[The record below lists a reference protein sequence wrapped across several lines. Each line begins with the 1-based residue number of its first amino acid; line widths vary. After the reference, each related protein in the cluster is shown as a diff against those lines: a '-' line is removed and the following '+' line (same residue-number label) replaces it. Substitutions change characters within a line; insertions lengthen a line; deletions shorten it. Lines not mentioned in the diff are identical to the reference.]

1 MKPSIPYFGKFLTR
15 PEADNL
21 FAFLQTLEH
30 GREKNKRNNS
40 SVLRRVSYP
49 GWSPIGSHRPA
60 AGYKTL
66 PLEAMPDEIK
76 ELSAKLTTFAG
87 DQSRPVNYLSVI
99 GYADENDHMNF
110 HQHREDHKREDQ
122 TVFVVSLGEI
132 RTITLR
138 PLGCKDESK
147 YEEVYPAHGSLYIL
161 PSIYNTT
168 HEHAVLNSGPP
179 CGLRIS
185 INCKHIPL
193 QTPPP
198 SGKKPAKKKPQD
210 KDSFYKPV
218 NGDGPYIY
226 CQRVGYTYP
235 ADAVNVDRK
244 TIFGNFS
251 GTPEERFPYGSPEYA
266 AYVAD
271 KMKSTEFA
279 SQVEELRGKNLLCWC
294 EPHEAD
300 HCHARAWL
308 EIANAK

>member
-66 PLEAMPDEIK
+66 PLDAMPDEIK

-147 YEEVYPAHGSLYIL
+147 YEEVHPAHGSLYIL

-168 HEHAVLNSGPP
+168 HEHAVLNSGLP

-185 INCKHIPL
+185 INCKRIPVP
-193 QTPPP
+193 T
-198 SGKKPAKKKPQD
+198 GPQVRRD
-210 KDSFYKPV
+210 AEKFP
-218 NGDGPYIY
+218 
-226 CQRVGYTYP
+226 
-235 ADAVNVDRK
+235 DAVYVGRK
-244 TIFGNFS
+244 VTRGRTPWPSTPFGNHLRLSTAAEF
-251 GTPEERFPYGSPEYA
+251 RAYA
-266 AYVAD
+266 LD
-271 KMKSTEFA
+271 KMKDAEFRKLA
-279 SQVEELRGKNLLCWC
+279 EGLRGKDLLCPWC
-294 EPHEAD
+294 KPGEPN
-300 HCHARAWL
+300 CHAKVWL
-308 EIANAK
+308 EICNG